1 MSTGCHMKRIH
12 LNFIIDSFAFVGF
25 ILLTATGI
33 LMRYMLPLG
42 SGGYTMIWSLDRYQW
57 GSIHF

>member
-1 MSTGCHMKRIH
+1 MKRIH

-33 LMRYMLPLG
+33 LMRYILPPG
-42 SGGYTMIWSLDRYQW
+42 SDGYTMIWSLDRHQW